1 MSLNDERL
9 LIERISRW
17 PNCEKAFAFVL
28 KTWGS
33 SPLPAG
39 SMLAISDSG
48 KFEGSLSGGC
58 VENSVIEESAEVI
71 RSGVPKRLFY
81 GVSDDRAW
89 EIGLPCGGS
98 IEILILKPNEPEF
111 DQVLNDTTPFTLMA
125 NLATGEI
132 GGQFNAGVG
141 AASGGFTGGSQ
152 EVDED
157 LLDLLGVGGQV
168 EGGRLDSGVQLD
180 YRRGK
185 LRLQQLLH
193 LERLSFQ

>member
-1 MSLNDERL
+1 MSLNDERI

-71 RSGVPKRLFY
+71 VAAKNNDKS
-81 GVSDDRAW
+81 
-89 EIGLPCGGS
+89 E
-98 IEILILKPNEPEF
+98 LKNE
-111 DQVLNDTTPFTLMA
+111 VA
-125 NLATGEI
+125 
-132 GGQFNAGVG
+132 
-141 AASGGFTGGSQ
+141 
-152 EVDED
+152 D
-157 LLDLLGVGGQV
+157 LLYHLLV
-168 EGGRLDSGVQLD
+168 
-180 YRRGK
+180 
-185 LRLQQLLH
+185 LLH
-193 LERLSFQ
+193 HQGLCLDDVESVLSHRHRS